1 MRLFCSLVF
10 SLCVEAYLFHIFN
23 TNNNNNLKNKSVIL
37 LGNQLNHAVLVT
49 FIHHLMKEYHKA
61 LFCFDNGLKD
71 NSEIWQMVNTRI
83 LKSGLL
89 IIKRMP
95 LEC

>member
-1 MRLFCSLVF
+1 MQSDNEKECRYSLLHRYRTLFQSTQ
-10 SLCVEAYLFHIFN
+10 N
-23 TNNNNNLKNKSVIL
+23 TIIDNLDLLL
-37 LGNQLNHAVLVT
+37 LGNQLNHAVVVT